1 MSYIQRFTQFEM
13 NYFWRTY
20 PKPKTLCRMA
30 TFLQDREIVHNLSP
44 SGVGEHAEVEALK
57 KIKLKLKTEL
67 RKDSTPNDE
76 SAVFDLVVRLNNS
89 PCYDKK
95 CQKYIIDW
103 IKDIQELIPKTSF
116 RLILYFSNF
125 YLEYQ
130 PFSPIGTVLKNQTQ
144 WIVDLVKQGVV
155 VIFCP
160 IVVSE
165 MVLKPFYTNEV
176 ERTFDVDLITKN
188 DQKLLRN
195 FRTLLK
201 KLEAKKL
208 NIFKSEN
215 FEKEYKKIIL
225 SFFTNTPQHITVFP
239 KGKKHLSKLPTEH
252 SISRVDKRY
261 HPYDTRNPNNR
272 YN

>member
-1 MSYIQRFTQFEM
+1 MSYIQRFTKFEM
-13 NYFWRTY
+13 DYFWRTY
-20 PKPKTLCRMA
+20 PKPKTLCRIA
-30 TFLQDREIVHNLSP
+30 IFLQDREIIHNLSP

-67 RKDSTPNDE
+67 RKDSTSNDE

-89 PCYDKK
+89 PCYDEN
-95 CQKYIIDW
+95 CQKYIIEW
-103 IKDIQELIPKTSF
+103 IKEIQELIPKTSF

-125 YLEYQ
+125 YLEYLDQ
-130 PFSPIGTVLKNQTQ
+130 PFSPIETVLENQVK

-165 MVLKPFYTNEV
+165 MVAKPFYTNKMNWIRE
-176 ERTFDVDLITKN
+176 N
-188 DQKLLRN
+188 DEKLLTN

-201 KLEAKKL
+201 KLEAKRL
-208 NIFKSEN
+208 NIFKSED
-215 FEKEYKKIIL
+215 FEKEYTNL
-225 SFFTNTPQHITVFP
+225 SYFTNTPQHITVFP
-239 KGKKHLSKLPTEH
+239 NGKKHLSKLPTEH
-252 SISRVDKRY
+252 SIPRVDKRY
-261 HPYDTRNPNNR
+261 HPYDTRNSRNPNNR